1 MPMSSPKKKRNYKN
15 LLRRLLLALVG
26 MLLGFNLYQW
36 NANSLAGNALPMPF
50 GVGAAVV
57 MSGSMETA
65 LSVDDLVI
73 VAEAEEYQ
81 VRDVVVYQ
89 SGSDLVIHRIVAIDG
104 ETVITQGDA
113 NNVAD
118 APVDVTMIK
127 GRMISVIP
135 AAGTVVRWIKSWQG
149 TLVLVVGAVLLM
161 ELSWRKEKSK
171 DTEEM
176 ESIKAEIRQL
186 QMELDHTEKGDS
198 EA

>member
-1 MPMSSPKKKRNYKN
+1 MSSPKKKRNYKN

-104 ETVITQGDA
+104 ETVITRGDA

-127 GRMISVIP
+127 GRMVLSIP
-135 AAGTVVRWIKSWQG
+135 FVGTMVRLVKSLPG
-149 TLVLVVGAVLLM
+149 TLALLAAAILLM
-161 ELSWRKEKSK
+161 ELSWRKEKEK
-171 DTEEM
+171 DQDAL

-186 QMELDHTEKGDS
+186 QQELKETEKG
-198 EA
+198 EE